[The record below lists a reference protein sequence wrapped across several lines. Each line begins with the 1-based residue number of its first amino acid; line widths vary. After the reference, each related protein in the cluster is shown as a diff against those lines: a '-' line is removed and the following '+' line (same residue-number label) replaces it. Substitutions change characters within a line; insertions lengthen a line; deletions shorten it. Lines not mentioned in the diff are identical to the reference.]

1 MRKKLTYTSTLPEDL
16 LAMVNDYSLKY
27 KVSKN
32 AIVEKALRIYLFDQ
46 KKKEFAEG
54 FKNAAGNQE
63 QSDLSEIGME
73 DYWTIINRVEYK
85 P

>member
-1 MRKKLTYTSTLPEDL
+1 MQKKLTYTSTLPEDL

-32 AIVEKALRIYLFDQ
+32 SIVEKALRVYLFDL

-54 FKNAAGNQE
+54 FKNAVGNQE
-63 QSDLSEIGME
+63 QADLAESGME
-73 DYWTIINRVEYK
+73 DYWTIVNRLEHK